1 MNNVK
6 KNIGSD
12 LVLETKY
19 PIYYGLG
26 VYRRL
31 STDELYVVPFSRLQ
45 NVNTD
50 EQFVSIS
57 TKVK

>member
-19 PIYYGLG
+19 PTYYGFG
-26 VYRRL
+26 IYRRL
-31 STDELYVVPFSRLQ
+31 STDEIYIVPFSNLH

-50 EQFVSIS
+50 EQFVLIS
-57 TKVK
+57 TKLS